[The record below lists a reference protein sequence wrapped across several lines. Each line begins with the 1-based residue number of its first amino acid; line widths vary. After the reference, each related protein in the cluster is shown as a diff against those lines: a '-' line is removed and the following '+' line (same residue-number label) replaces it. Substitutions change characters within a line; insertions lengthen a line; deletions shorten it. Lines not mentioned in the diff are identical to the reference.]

1 MRKFNKRN
9 EREGRKSSGFASKGP
24 KEFTPRSPSKERYS
38 DSSEPKGFDQFD
50 RENSGPRSGGN
61 RSERRGFDRENSSF
75 GRRSSQDMFKIKC
88 AKCGTYSEVPFKPT
102 AGKPVYCYDCF
113 KQTDA
118 YTAKQFTPT
127 SSSPS
132 SRNEFDII
140 NEKLDKIMDV
150 LHIR

>member
-9 EREGRKSSGFASKGP
+9 ERKGR
-24 KEFTPRSPSKERYS
+24 EFTAS
-38 DSSEPKGFDQFD
+38 PKGFTPKPTFRDDSSDAEPRGFD
-50 RENSGPRSGGN
+50 RFEKENSGSSRRMSGN
-61 RSERRGFDRENSSF
+61 RSERRSFDRSEKTDF
-75 GRRSSQDMFKIKC
+75 GRNSSQDMFKIKC
-88 AKCGTYSEVPFKPT
+88 AKCGVYSEVPFKPT

-118 YTAKQFTPT
+118 YTAKQFAP
-127 SSSPS
+127 SNSSPN

-140 NEKLDKIMDV
+140 NEKLDKIMEV